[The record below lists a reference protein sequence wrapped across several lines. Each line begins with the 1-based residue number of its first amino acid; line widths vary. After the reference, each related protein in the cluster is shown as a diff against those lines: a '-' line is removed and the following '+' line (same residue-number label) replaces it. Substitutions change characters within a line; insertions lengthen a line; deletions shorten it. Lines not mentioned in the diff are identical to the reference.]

1 MESIEGICKA
11 IIFESQSST
20 YKVIKCLI
28 KNNEEILV
36 GNFPI
41 MELEGRYRFEG
52 KYVSNE
58 KYGDQF
64 QVESYN
70 VLAHDSK
77 SGLIDYLASDKFKG
91 IGKSTAT
98 KIVDA
103 LGLDAIDK
111 IKQDPNCLAG
121 IKISKALRDSLKDE
135 LIKSEEQ
142 EATYIKLY
150 SFGLTQNMAKRV
162 YDLYLDDS
170 VKKIEENP
178 YILIK
183 DLQGF
188 GFYKCDLLAKN
199 IGFSLHSPLRLK
211 EAMIFTLNEA
221 CIQYGFTYVTK
232 YQLVASTMTLL
243 NKKETDKIKEEEIT
257 VILNDLLV
265 SNRLVSINERFYPK
279 YLYDA
284 EKNTRERLIQIKNF
298 KLDLPSKDDALK
310 WIAICEEKLG
320 FNLLSLQR
328 DAVLKSVTSK
338 VSIIT
343 GGPGTGKTTIIKA
356 LLMTEAFLRK
366 LNPEDKEFRNK
377 VLLLSPTGKA
387 SKRLAQSAL
396 MEAQTIHHALGYS
409 ADGSFLKT
417 KLDTLNEEL
426 IIVDEASMIDINLM
440 SHLVDALRIMQNLFL

>member
-77 SGLIDYLASDKFKG
+77 SGLVDYLASDKFKG

-98 KIVDA
+98 KFVYA
-103 LGLDAIDK
+103 LGLYALDK

-188 GFYKCDLLAKN
+188 GFY
-199 IGFSLHSPLRLK
+199 
-211 EAMIFTLNEA
+211 
-221 CIQYGFTYVTK
+221 
-232 YQLVASTMTLL
+232 
-243 NKKETDKIKEEEIT
+243 
-257 VILNDLLV
+257 
-265 SNRLVSINERFYPK
+265 
-279 YLYDA
+279 
-284 EKNTRERLIQIKNF
+284 
-298 KLDLPSKDDALK
+298 
-310 WIAICEEKLG
+310 
-320 FNLLSLQR
+320 
-328 DAVLKSVTSK
+328 
-338 VSIIT
+338 
-343 GGPGTGKTTIIKA
+343 
-356 LLMTEAFLRK
+356 
-366 LNPEDKEFRNK
+366 
-377 VLLLSPTGKA
+377 
-387 SKRLAQSAL
+387 
-396 MEAQTIHHALGYS
+396 
-409 ADGSFLKT
+409 
-417 KLDTLNEEL
+417 
-426 IIVDEASMIDINLM
+426 
-440 SHLVDALRIMQNLFL
+440 